1 MKNKLFHFILL
12 NLLALGGLSG
22 LVAQNPEFPNLDP
35 LPEDLDS
42 LPEFTVKSFARNLAN
57 QALDIQAVFDRQAS
71 RATLEREVLDDQMA
85 ASKADTLATKEEREV
100 IAKALKAAKSAEK
113 SALKQQKKAA
123 KPVELVLET
132 AELDSADLRKN
143 LPKAYKKLAA
153 LLPEPEQPAEVP
165 IAEVIGVPAISDPE
179 TVVVIETPEMPDS
192 TSQETSPEEPEQA
205 KSKKEK
211 KQRNSRPTI
220 KTYDPATDVMRNPP
234 PRPCVLTL
242 DTRDAFSGELRRE
255 TGQEEIFRFTSPSLK
270 TYFPDRDHIICH
282 ASLASNSGTYLL
294 QLRFTIND
302 ANAQR
307 AFGNLPRNGVAIL
320 RLFDGETYTLYNLRA
335 DEGKASEDKKQFTFS
350 GQYVVEGGMLKKL
363 RKTLLDKIRI
373 AWSTGYEDYDVYN
386 VDFLQRQ
393 LDCLQKD

>member
-12 NLLALGGLSG
+12 NLLALSGLSG
-22 LVAQNPEFPNLDP
+22 LHAQTSEFPNLDP

-42 LPEFTVKSFARNLAN
+42 LPEYTVKSFARRLAN
-57 QALDIQAVFDRQAS
+57 QALDIQAVFDRQAG
-71 RATLEREVLDDQMA
+71 RATLEREVLDAQMA
-85 ASKADTLATKEEREV
+85 DSKADTLATKEEREA
-100 IAKALKAAKSAEK
+100 IATALKAAKSAEK

-123 KPVELVLET
+123 KPVELVLEV

-153 LLPEPEQPAEVP
+153 LLPEPEQAAEAP
-165 IAEVIGVPAISDPE
+165 IADVIGVPAVSDPE
-179 TVVVIETPEMPDS
+179 AVVVETPEMPDS
-192 TSQETSPEEPEQA
+192 TLQQTNPEEPEQA
-205 KSKKEK
+205 TSRKEK
-211 KQRNSRPTI
+211 KQRNSRPAI

-255 TGQEEIFRFTSPSLK
+255 TAQEELFRFTNPSLK
-270 TYFPDRDHIICH
+270 TYFTDRDHIICH

-294 QLRFTIND
+294 QLQFTIND

-320 RLFDGETYTLYNLRA
+320 RLFDGETFTLYNLRA
-335 DEGKASEDKKQFTFS
+335 DEGKASEDKKQFTFT
-350 GQYVVEGGMLKKL
+350 GQYVVDAGMLKKL

-373 AWSTGYEDYDVYN
+373 AWSTGYEDYDVHN